1 MLTMII
7 QQHSNIE
14 FSNSFKS
21 CYLPVFNVLM
31 KKDFMDK
38 VEDLSKVESKLEK
51 EFAEQHQRAT

>member
-1 MLTMII
+1 
-7 QQHSNIE
+7 
-14 FSNSFKS
+14 
-21 CYLPVFNVLM
+21 M